1 MPIRLPHL
9 ANRSP
14 EETRSRTIA
23 RVERVLARTGEARS
37 LAFLMLAATGMTGL
51 LASWAMLHLGI
62 GRMYIRYPL
71 AVALAYGVFLG
82 LLWLWI
88 LRRGH
93 GARDRSR
100 AADLLDLPSGGRSSA
115 SAGGSA
121 GDARPSFGGGK
132 TGGGGAGGSWG
143 GGQQGILP
151 ISPSAGAVDGPGPLA
166 AEAPAPPGG
175 PPHGGGGGSAG
186 SSGSGGSG
194 WGFDLDLDD
203 GAAIVAALAVAAA
216 ILASV
221 CASLYVIYI
230 APHLL
235 AEVLF
240 DGVLVTGMYRRLRRL
255 PQEGWLSTAVRHTYV
270 PALITAVVFFAA
282 GLVAHHVLPEARSLG
297 DIWRRL
303 TAG

>member
-1 MPIRLPHL
+1 MPIRLPRI

-14 EETRSRTIA
+14 EETRSRAIA
-23 RVERVLARTGEARS
+23 RVERALARTGEARS
-37 LAFLMLAATGMTGL
+37 LTFLMLAATGMTGL

-62 GRMYIRYPL
+62 TRMHIRYPL

-82 LLWLWI
+82 LLWLWV
-88 LRRGH
+88 LRRGR
-93 GARDRSR
+93 GVRDRSR
-100 AADLLDLPSGGRSSA
+100 AADLLDLPSGGRSGA
-115 SAGGSA
+115 SGGGSA

-132 TGGGGAGGSWG
+132 TGGGGAGASWG
-143 GGQQGILP
+143 GGQQSLLP
-151 ISPSAGAVDGPGPLA
+151 TSPPVGATDGPVL
-166 AEAPAPPGG
+166 PAPQTPAEV
-175 PPHGGGGGSAG
+175 GGGGSGSA

-194 WGFDLDLDD
+194 WSFDLDLDD
-203 GAAIVAALAVAAA
+203 GAAIIAALAVAAA

-221 CASLYVIYI
+221 CASLYVVYI